1 MWDESL
7 LQYLFDQ
14 ANAVLQESIQNKT
27 FFAILSIAP
36 LSRFLS
42 EGTDMLDIQSL
53 PSIFKTQP
61 LLVPGIENV
70 YVDRV

>member
-7 LQYLFDQ
+7 QPYKRAD
-14 ANAVLQESIQNKT
+14 KT
-27 FFAILSIAP
+27 SHFFAILSITP

-42 EGTDMLDIQSL
+42 GGTDMQSL
-53 PSIFKTQP
+53 PSIFETQP